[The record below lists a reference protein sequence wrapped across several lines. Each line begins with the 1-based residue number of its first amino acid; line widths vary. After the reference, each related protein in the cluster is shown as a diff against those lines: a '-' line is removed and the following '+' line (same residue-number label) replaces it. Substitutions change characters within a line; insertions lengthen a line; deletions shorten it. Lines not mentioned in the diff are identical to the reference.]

1 MTNRVCHF
9 FNINKRTNFFQF
21 FNNGFAS
28 FKAIHASKF
37 TSKVV
42 HRTVIIHDINLRK
55 IVTLANKE
63 VVRIMG
69 WSDFNHTST
78 KFWVSVFITNDWNRF
93 IDNWQDNIFAN
104 QVFVARIFWID
115 SDSRISKHS
124 FRTSCC
130 HLKSA

>member
-37 TSKVV
+37 TSKFV
-42 HRTVIIHDINLRK
+42 HRTVIIHNINLRK
-55 IVTLANKE
+55 IVTLTNKE
-63 VVRIMG
+63 VVRVMG

-78 KFWVSVFITNDWNRF
+78 KFWVSVFITNDWNSF
-93 IDNWQDNIFAN
+93 VNDWQNNVLTN
-104 QVFVARIFWID
+104 QVFVAWVFWID
-115 SDSRISKHS
+115 RNRNVPKHS
-124 FRTSCC
+124 FRTSCRNF
-130 HLKSA
+130 KGA